1 MQVRLVFRAALLLLV
16 SACAQIDAV
25 TPRRAQASES
35 QQTQAALPPPLF
47 VEGGY
52 ITLPMRDMWCP
63 RCANFPG
70 RWLSHGG
77 IDVYAE
83 PRINAQIV
91 DQLAEDE
98 WVNAV
103 RYERHLRARRGEV
116 RRAVGGLDVGDEVY
130 AAAFCVD
137 ENTCNTLIWH
147 DGRMVELGYREHIS
161 EIEYAPLEDPF
172 DPEYLIDWVYVER
185 DGGRRNGWI
194 RDLRL
199 SGIGEQ

>member
-1 MQVRLVFRAALLLLV
+1 MRAVLVFGAALLSLV
-16 SACAQIDAV
+16 GACAQMDAATLRQV
-25 TPRRAQASES
+25 QASEP
-35 QQTQAALPPPLF
+35 QPAQDALPTPLF

-52 ITLPMRDMWCP
+52 ITMPMRDMWCP

-70 RWLSHGG
+70 RWRANTE

-83 PRINAQIV
+83 PRINAPIV

-103 RYERHLRARRGEV
+103 RYERHLRALRGV
-116 RRAVGGLDVGDEVY
+116 MRRAVGGVDVGDEVY
-130 AAAFCVD
+130 AAEFCRD
-137 ENTCNTLIWH
+137 ENTCDTLIWH
-147 DGRMVELGYREHIS
+147 KGRMVELGYRELGS

-185 DGGRRNGWI
+185 DSGRRNGWI
-194 RDLRL
+194 RDLHL

>member
-1 MQVRLVFRAALLLLV
+1 MHVRSAFGAALLLLV
-16 SACAQIDAV
+16 GACAQMS
-25 TPRRAQASES
+25 ASEP
-35 QQTQAALPPPLF
+35 QQAQGALPPPLF

-52 ITLPMRDMWCP
+52 ITMPMRDMWCP

-103 RYERHLRARRGEV
+103 RYERHLRAQRGV
-116 RRAVGGLDVGDEVY
+116 VLRAAGEFHVGDEVY
-130 AAAFCVD
+130 SVGRCFD
-137 ENTCNTLIWH
+137 EETCDTLISH
-147 DGRMVELGYREHIS
+147 NGRVVEFLSGRRTPD
-161 EIEYAPLEDPF
+161 IEYAPLEDPF
-172 DPEYLIDWVYVER
+172 NSNYMIDWVYVER